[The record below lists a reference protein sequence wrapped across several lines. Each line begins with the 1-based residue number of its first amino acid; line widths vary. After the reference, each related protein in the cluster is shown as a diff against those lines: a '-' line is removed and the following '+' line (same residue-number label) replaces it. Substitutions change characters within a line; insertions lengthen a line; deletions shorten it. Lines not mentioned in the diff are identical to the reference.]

1 MGLASY
7 LPLAFFLL
15 FGFAVYSIH
24 VFSDNN
30 GLFRLVEHFADNKV
44 LPGSGEPLRTVY
56 TGVEPVDRLLSVL
69 TVFFIP
75 VVDGSNPSLFL
86 HSVTF
91 TGAFGSA
98 WVLVVLEA
106 WRKGNSSKLF
116 SLPSIFGVAAQVVT
130 FAVSTPL
137 YLGLQL
143 LTSDT
148 SSQPTAKN
156 IAIPR
161 AVVNAIPVVF
171 ILAYQVPSFAMLIPA
186 PEVVTFDQKQIL
198 VALWQPWPVYVSIL
212 LTIVSLL
219 FSGSTSDNSP
229 FKLRKSLR
237 AAYTFA
243 LTNAALNHV
252 IAWTISLAT
261 VAKPE
266 FFNENYLHSLHPAQ
280 VFTPYNPFTN
290 GELKVKDIGDG
301 VHIFLQWDFLAGTS
315 AVLLWAVAVNA
326 FARCK
331 IQGKVC
337 WSGLLFKTVTSTLLT
352 GPVGAAVQ
360 LVWERD
366 ELVLDDEI
374 VKTAGKKAL

>member
-1 MGLASY
+1 
-7 LPLAFFLL
+7 
-15 FGFAVYSIH
+15 
-24 VFSDNN
+24 
-30 GLFRLVEHFADNKV
+30 
-44 LPGSGEPLRTVY
+44 
-56 TGVEPVDRLLSVL
+56 
-69 TVFFIP
+69 
-75 VVDGSNPSLFL
+75 
-86 HSVTF
+86 
-91 TGAFGSA
+91 
-98 WVLVVLEA
+98 
-106 WRKGNSSKLF
+106 
-116 SLPSIFGVAAQVVT
+116 VAT

-137 YLGLQL
+137 YLGVQL
-143 LTSDT
+143 LTSNT
-148 SSQPTAKN
+148 SFQPTAKN

-186 PEVVTFDQKQIL
+186 PEVITFDQKQIL

-212 LTIVSLL
+212 LTVVSLL

-243 LTNAALNHV
+243 LTNSALNHV
-252 IAWTISLAT
+252 ISWTISLVT
-261 VAKPE
+261 IAKPE
-266 FFNENYLHSLHPAQ
+266 FFNEKYLHSLHPAQ

-301 VHIFLQWDFLAGTS
+301 VHIFLQWDFLVGTS
-315 AVLLWAVAVNA
+315 AVLLWAVTVNA
-326 FARCK
+326 IARSK
-331 IQGKVC
+331 IQGKVG
-337 WSGLLFKTVTSTLLT
+337 WFGLLFKTATSALLT

-374 VKTAGKKAL
+374 VKSAAKKAL